1 MGNGDN
7 SMEQLEYGK
16 RYDLERVDDLKRY
29 QMSDKQRDEAIE
41 TLNKKLEE
49 DPDIKIYFSLAGSE
63 HNYKWLQ
70 GQLEEIIRTRNGV
83 MSAYDKQPDKDDEY
97 VTRYNRVIENYDKSI
112 KNINLT
118 LSEYERYFKEYGTY
132 DIIIFSLIKE

>member
-7 SMEQLEYGK
+7 NMEKLEYGK
-16 RYDLERVDDLKRY
+16 RYELERVDDLKRY

-41 TLNKKLEE
+41 KINKKLEE
-49 DPDIKIYFSLAGSE
+49 DPNIKIFFSLAGSE

-70 GQLEEIIRTRNGV
+70 EQLEEIIRTRNGV
-83 MSAYDKQPDKDDEY
+83 MSSYDKQPDKDDEY
-97 VTRYNRVIENYDKSI
+97 ITRYNRVIENYDKSI

-118 LSEYERYFKEYGTY
+118 LGEYERYFKEYGTY